1 MRSPDGRCIPLD
13 CDVDGIVAMPG
24 MSGGSA
30 SRVLVHNEANT
41 KCVLSCYWC
50 TAVDNE
56 GEPYDCPC
64 YEEGGWTHCKYDQ
77 HCCMVEPG
85 HAGTCNSGQG
95 HRSSEGDGGSCVF
108 DAGAFGGPLDSMY
121 NKESWVY
128 QQLLAEGDMCSHC
141 EAYRQAWTP
150 EEYVRRPSGPP
161 QCKATHEIADDR
173 HTEDS
178 TNLVSLSHDEETSL
192 WSR

>member
-1 MRSPDGRCIPLD
+1 MRLPLRTLSD
-13 CDVDGIVAMPG
+13 ILPARP
-24 MSGGSA
+24 A
-30 SRVLVHNEANT
+30 RNRVLVHNEADT

-56 GEPYDCPC
+56 GEAYDCPC
-64 YEEGGWTHCKYDQ
+64 YMESAGITRCPYDQ
-77 HCCMVEPG
+77 HCCEVEPG
-85 HAGTCNSGQG
+85 KPGSCNSGQG

-108 DAGAFGGPLDSMY
+108 DTGAFSPFYYWGAYYSMY

-150 EEYVRRPSGPP
+150 GKYVRRPLGPP
-161 QCKATHEIADDR
+161 ECKATHEIADDR

-178 TNLVSLSHDEETSL
+178 TKLVSLSPDEY
-192 WSR
+192 